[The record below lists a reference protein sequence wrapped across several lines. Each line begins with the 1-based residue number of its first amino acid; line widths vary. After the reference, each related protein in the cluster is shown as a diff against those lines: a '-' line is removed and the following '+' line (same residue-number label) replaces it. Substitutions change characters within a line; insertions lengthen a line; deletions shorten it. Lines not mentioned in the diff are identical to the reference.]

1 MKDVVGYLEGKGIR
15 DRYAVIVGG
24 AAPTPEFTA
33 DIGADAHGHTA
44 AEAVRICS
52 QIMTGSTR

>member
-1 MKDVVGYLEGKGIR
+1 MQEVFEDLEGKGIR
-15 DRYAVIVGG
+15 DRHAVVVGG

-44 AEAVRICS
+44 AEAVNICS
-52 QIMTGSTR
+52 QIMA